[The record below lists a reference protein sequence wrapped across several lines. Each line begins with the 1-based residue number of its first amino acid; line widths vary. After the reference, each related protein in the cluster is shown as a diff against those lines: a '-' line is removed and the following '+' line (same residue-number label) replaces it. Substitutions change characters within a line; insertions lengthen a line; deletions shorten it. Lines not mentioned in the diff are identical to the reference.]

1 MQTLK
6 AIIPRTLF
14 FQIGVCMMLIF
25 ISSAA
30 ETLGLGMIMPL
41 LASLLGDGE
50 GGVFSTMLQAV
61 FGQALTINT
70 ILLIFVFLFSTKFIL
85 GVIRNYMMYGI
96 EWKLRGY
103 WMNTFYQHNT
113 LKSYRSFESNKPGII
128 TNEII
133 NETLKAAS
141 ALRQM
146 LEFFSQV
153 LLIVGLLTV
162 LLISNFFYSS
172 IFLLMA
178 IVFTI
183 SIKFTIVNRVAK
195 YGALRQEYE
204 GDIYHEVNE
213 MIHGMKTVRF
223 LELESFLLS
232 RFQPKIGQ
240 LVSLMRKNETIRRL
254 PSQIVEILFISIFV
268 VGLLL
273 VKQDENFNIVSFLP
287 FIGMLVMVSTRL
299 FTNVGTVVSAY
310 AAIAS
315 LWASVEKIYEIMTE
329 FQRQNYQIN
338 TTDLIKKETF
348 EDKVCFKN
356 VDFFYQ
362 KGVPILKKLNV
373 SFARGTFNVIIGPSG
388 SGKSTLA
395 KILIGLYKPSK
406 GQITLDGLD
415 INELSSL
422 SLSKLISYVD
432 QEHFFFNGTL
442 LENLQHKLTNITEE
456 RINEALVLT
465 NAQGFVEA
473 LPDGL
478 NTLVG
483 DKGDFLSTG
492 QKARLA
498 FARALLLE
506 PKILVLDEI
515 TSALDQ
521 KSSNYIIQT
530 ILKLRKSLT
539 IIAISHDP
547 LVLDQAEKLY
557 ELTDYK
563 LNQIK

>member
-1 MQTLK
+1 M
-6 AIIPRTLF
+6 
-14 FQIGVCMMLIF
+14 
-25 ISSAA
+25 
-30 ETLGLGMIMPL
+30 
-41 LASLLGDGE
+41 
-50 GGVFSTMLQAV
+50 
-61 FGQALTINT
+61 
-70 ILLIFVFLFSTKFIL
+70 
-85 GVIRNYMMYGI
+85 
-96 EWKLRGY
+96 
-103 WMNTFYQHNT
+103 
-113 LKSYRSFESNKPGII
+113 
-128 TNEII
+128 
-133 NETLKAAS
+133 
-141 ALRQM
+141 
-146 LEFFSQV
+146 
-153 LLIVGLLTV
+153 
-162 LLISNFFYSS
+162 
-172 IFLLMA
+172 
-178 IVFTI
+178 
-183 SIKFTIVNRVAK
+183 
-195 YGALRQEYE
+195 
-204 GDIYHEVNE
+204 
-213 MIHGMKTVRF
+213 
-223 LELESFLLS
+223 
-232 RFQPKIGQ
+232 
-240 LVSLMRKNETIRRL
+240 

-287 FIGMLVMVSTRL
+287 FIGMLVMVAMRL
-299 FTNVGTVVSAY
+299 FANVGTVVAAY

-492 QKARLA
+492 QRARLA